1 MSGFLISFLVA
12 DDGVAKERFCIVV
25 IMADDDDT
33 TAGLISV
40 LVFFMTIERL
50 AMERVARGMVREAIR
65 WSIILLIG

>member
-12 DDGVAKERFCIVV
+12 DDGVAKERVCIVV
-25 IMADDDDT
+25 IMADDDD

-40 LVFFMTIERL
+40 LVFFMTIERV